1 MKRGS
6 FKEVQMIP
14 TFEETKLTK
23 EQKSAMAES
32 LEQVK
37 AACCRDDVLGIVM
50 FVGYRDGSYS
60 EFFNGLVDPETTV
73 TKLSKTAH
81 RLLSESIVLEGEE
94 NV

>member
-1 MKRGS
+1 MMLTLEK
-6 FKEVQMIP
+6 P
-14 TFEETKLTK
+14 KLTK
-23 EQKSAMAES
+23 KQKIAMVES

-37 AACCRDDVLGIVM
+37 AECWRDDVLGIVM
-50 FVGYRDGSYS
+50 FVGYRDGSYG

-81 RLLSESIVLEGEE
+81 RLLSQSIALEEEE